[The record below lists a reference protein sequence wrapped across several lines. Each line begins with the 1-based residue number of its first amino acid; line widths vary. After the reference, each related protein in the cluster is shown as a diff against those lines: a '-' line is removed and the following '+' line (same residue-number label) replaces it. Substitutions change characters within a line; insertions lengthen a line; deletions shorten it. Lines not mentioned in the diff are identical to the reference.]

1 MNADSFRFY
10 LRKSARKRSDICV
23 LILIEMIEQIV
34 QRVKD
39 AGVVGA
45 GGAGFPTHVKIAAQ
59 VDTVIANGA
68 ECDPLLRSDQQLMA
82 NRAAEIIEG
91 VRLVMRASGAEK
103 GVIALK
109 RKYTDAV
116 AALQRTMRAPPLS
129 PPKLGEMEDGNI
141 SLHLMESHYP
151 AGDEF
156 VLVHEVTGR
165 LVPETGLP
173 LHVGCIVQNVGTLF
187 NIARAQQGIPVTH
200 RLLTVTGAVNE
211 PKTLNLPIGA
221 TIGEAVA
228 WAGGIKTP
236 RWTTR
241 TEEDY
246 AVVVGGPMMGRLAQ
260 SLSEPITKTTTGLIV
275 LPRNSVVVRYLG
287 RPLGSWVKRGRST
300 CDQCRDCTDLCPR
313 YLLGHDLEPHK
324 VMRSINYGLIEPTAI
339 VTAAVLCCECRLCEA
354 YACPLELSPMAY
366 YKEIKRQL
374 AAQGWKNVVHKRS
387 DLTPHP
393 MGEYRHVPME
403 RLVARLGLTEY
414 EEECIC
420 PLDDRN
426 YQPKRVAI
434 PLRQHIGAPSQPVVK
449 IGDTVQRGDLIAQIP
464 EGKLGASV
472 HASIPGKVEAV
483 TGAHI
488 VIAA

>member
-1 MNADSFRFY
+1 MPD
-10 LRKSARKRSDICV
+10 
-23 LILIEMIEQIV
+23 QIV
-34 QRVKD
+34 ERVKD

-45 GGAGFPTHVKIAAQ
+45 GGAGFPTHVKIAAKA
-59 VDTVIANGA
+59 DTVIANGA

-82 NRAAEIIEG
+82 NRAAEVVEG
-91 VRLVMRASGAEK
+91 LRLVMRASGAER

-109 RKYTDAV
+109 REYTNAV
-116 AALQRTMRAPPLS
+116 AALQSNLQS
-129 PPKLGEMEDGNI
+129 PTPNLQGENI

-156 VLVHEVTGR
+156 VLVYEVTGR

-211 PKTLNLPIGA
+211 PKTLDLPIGA
-221 TIGEAVA
+221 SIGEAVA

-236 RWTTR
+236 RWSER
-241 TEEDY
+241 TEADY
-246 AVVVGGPMMGRLAQ
+246 AVVIGGPMMGVLAQ
-260 SLSEPITKTTTGLIV
+260 DLSEPIAKTTTGLIV
-275 LPRNSVVVRYLG
+275 LPRNNVVVRYLD

-324 VMRSINYGLIEPTAI
+324 VMRAINYGLSEPTAI
-339 VTAAVLCCECRLCEA
+339 ITAAVLCCECRLCEA

-374 AAQGWKNVVHKRS
+374 TSPPGSGGTEGGDPASPPKPALSQVEGLGGTEGGQWENVVHKRS

-393 MGEYRHVPME
+393 MREYRRVPME

-414 EEECIC
+414 AECTC
-420 PLDDRN
+420 PLDKRE
-426 YQPKRVAI
+426 YLPQRVAI
-434 PLRQHIGAPSQPVVK
+434 PLKQHIGAPSQPLVET
-449 IGDTVQRGDLIAQIP
+449 GDRVQRGDLIAQIP
-464 EGKLGASV
+464 EGKLGANV
-472 HASIPGKVEAV
+472 HASISGQVEAV
-483 TGAHI
+483 TGESI

>member
-1 MNADSFRFY
+1 M
-10 LRKSARKRSDICV
+10 
-23 LILIEMIEQIV
+23 LIGMAEQIV
-34 QRVKD
+34 QKVKD

-45 GGAGFPTHVKIAAQ
+45 GGAGFPTHVKIAAR

-68 ECDPLLRSDQQLMA
+68 ECDPLLRCDQQLMA
-82 NRAAEIIEG
+82 ARAAEIVEG

-109 RKYTDAV
+109 REYTDAV
-116 AALQRTMRAPPLS
+116 AALQSNIQYPISNTQYPIPNTQYQA
-129 PPKLGEMEDGNI
+129 GNI
-141 SLHLMESHYP
+141 SLHLLDSHYP

-156 VLVHEVTGR
+156 VLVYEVTGR

-187 NIARAQQGIPVTH
+187 NVARAQKGIPVTH

-211 PKTLNLPIGA
+211 PRTLNLPIGA
-221 TIGEAVA
+221 PIGDAIA
-228 WAGGIKTP
+228 WAGGIKIP
-236 RWTTR
+236 RWSER

-246 AVVVGGPMMGRLAQ
+246 AVVVGGPMMGWLAQ
-260 SLSEPITKTTTGLIV
+260 DLSEPVIKTTTGLIV
-275 LPRNSVVVRYLG
+275 LPRNSPVVRSLS
-287 RPLGSWVKRGRST
+287 RPLGAWVKRGRST

-339 VTAAVLCCECRLCEA
+339 ITAAVLCCECRLCEA
-354 YACPLELSPMAY
+354 YACPLGLSPMAY
-366 YKEIKRQL
+366 YQEIKRQL
-374 AAQGWKNVVHKRS
+374 AAQGWENVIHKRS

-393 MGEYRHVPME
+393 MREYRRVPMK

-414 EEECIC
+414 EECAC
-420 PLDDRN
+420 PLDEHE
-426 YQPKRVAI
+426 YQPQRVAI
-434 PLRQHIGAPSQPVVK
+434 PLKQHIGAPSQPVVK
-449 IGDTVQRGDLIAQIP
+449 IGDRVQRGDLIARIP
-464 EGKLGASV
+464 EGKLGANV
-472 HASIPGKVEAV
+472 HASISGKVEAV
-483 TGAHI
+483 TGERI